1 MLTSLLQ
8 ILTPIEAVTDDSVEY
23 NFRLP
28 KSLVPRYTI
37 LSECLVSCRISV
49 ERFLNNKWEGVTEV
63 DNIAYIDG
71 LSSSL
76 FKLCDI
82 TLNDTLIKSA
92 NNYSFVSNHLSQ
104 LLSYS
109 PVNQKTLGRLSGG
122 YPDAND
128 PDNTMSMFF

>member
-1 MLTSLLQ
+1 M
-8 ILTPIEAVTDDSVEY
+8 E
-23 NFRLP
+23 
-28 KSLVPRYTI
+28 RY
-37 LSECLVSCRISV
+37 
-49 ERFLNNKWEGVTEV
+49 LNNKWEGVEES

-109 PVNQKTLGRLSGG
+109 PVNKKTLGRLSGG
-122 YPDAND
+122 YPDAHD
-128 PDNTMSMFF
+128 PDTTISMFFKC